1 MAKGTAHRDIKD
13 LEQAPISF
21 NTTNRREDFHVVR
34 LLFKSICVYVCVLQ
48 GAFFTEKQKGLTS
61 LISSACSMT
70 SVNPL
75 SWSEESSD
83 GS

>member
-1 MAKGTAHRDIKD
+1 MNA
-13 LEQAPISF
+13 
-21 NTTNRREDFHVVR
+21 VR
-34 LLFKSICVYVCVLQ
+34 LQRERERKMEKERLRLIDFAERGIH
-48 GAFFTEKQKGLTS
+48 GDFFTEQQKGLTS

-75 SWSEESSD
+75 SWSEDSSD

>member
-1 MAKGTAHRDIKD
+1 MYVYIVSVCSAGRGM
-13 LEQAPISF
+13 QGVCF
-21 NTTNRREDFHVVR
+21 RE
-34 LLFKSICVYVCVLQ
+34 L
-48 GAFFTEKQKGLTS
+48 QKGLTS